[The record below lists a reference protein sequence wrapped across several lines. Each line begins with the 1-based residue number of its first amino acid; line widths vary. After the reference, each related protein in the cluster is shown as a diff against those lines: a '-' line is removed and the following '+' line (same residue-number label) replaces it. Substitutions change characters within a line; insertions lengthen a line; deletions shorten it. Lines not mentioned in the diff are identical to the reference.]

1 MIKQITFLVGLNDK
15 DSKVQEVDTL
25 DAYKVVANIVA
36 TGCTIRECRGVY
48 EHEDGTIV
56 FETSLEVLVL
66 DFDGT
71 LNDEWVQNKVMAIK
85 TALNQESVVVQYTE
99 VNSELR

>member
-15 DSKVQEVDTL
+15 DTKAQEVDTL
-25 DAYKVVANIVA
+25 DAYKVVANIIA

-85 TALNQESVVVQYTE
+85 TALNQESVVVQYAE
-99 VNSELR
+99 VNSELI

>member
-1 MIKQITFLVGLNDK
+1 MVKQITFLVGLNDK
-15 DSKVQEVDTL
+15 DSKVQEVSTL

-66 DFDGT
+66 DFNNSLGDK
-71 LNDEWVQNKVMAIK
+71 WVQDKVEQIK
-85 TALNQESVVVQYTE
+85 VALNQESVVVQFTE